1 MAQKKARTNT
11 VKHTV
16 VVSRTYTVYSFDK
29 GITTYLDT
37 INTDGKRPTEK
48 ELCEKYQVNKVILE
62 EKEVIKKTYELDVN
76 TFMELATEVTASRK
90 ERN

>member
-1 MAQKKARTNT
+1 MAKKKARTNT

-37 INTDGKRPTEK
+37 IETDGKRPTEK
-48 ELCEKYQVNKVILE
+48 ELCEKYEVDKVILE
-62 EKEVIKKTYELDVN
+62 EKETVKKTYELELS
-76 TFMELATEVTASRK
+76 TFMELATEVT
-90 ERN
+90 E

>member
-37 INTDGKRPTEK
+37 IETDGKRPTEK
-48 ELCEKYQVNKVILE
+48 ELC
-62 EKEVIKKTYELDVN
+62 
-76 TFMELATEVTASRK
+76 
-90 ERN
+90 

>member
-1 MAQKKARTNT
+1 MAKKKTNT

-37 INTDGKRPTEK
+37 IKTDGKRPTEK
-48 ELCEKYQVNKVILE
+48 ELCEYYKVNKVILE

-76 TFMELATEVTASRK
+76 TFMELATEVT
-90 ERN
+90 E

>member
-1 MAQKKARTNT
+1 MARKKTNT
-11 VKHTV
+11 VKHRV

-37 INTDGKRPTEK
+37 IETGGKRPTEK
-48 ELCEKYQVNKVILE
+48 ELCEKYGVNKVILE

-76 TFMELATEVTASRK
+76 TFMELATEVT
-90 ERN
+90 E

>member
-1 MAQKKARTNT
+1 MAKKKTNT

-37 INTDGKRPTEK
+37 IETDGKRPTEK
-48 ELCEKYQVNKVILE
+48 ELCEKSEVNKVILAA
-62 EKEVIKKTYELDVN
+62 KETVNKTYELDVN
-76 TFMELATEVTASRK
+76 TFMELGTEVT
-90 ERN
+90 E

>member
-1 MAQKKARTNT
+1 MAKKKTNT

-29 GITTYLDT
+29 GIATYLDT
-37 INTDGKRPTEK
+37 INTDSKRPTEK
-48 ELCEKYQVNKVILE
+48 ELCEKYEVNKVILE

-76 TFMELATEVTASRK
+76 TFMELATEVT
-90 ERN
+90 E

>member
-37 INTDGKRPTEK
+37 IETDGRRPTEK
-48 ELCEKYQVNKVILE
+48 ELCE

-76 TFMELATEVTASRK
+76 TFMELATEVT
-90 ERN
+90 E

>member
-11 VKHTV
+11 VRHTV

-37 INTDGKRPTEK
+37 IDTDGKRPTEK
-48 ELCEKYQVNKVILE
+48 ELCKKYEVDKVILE

-76 TFMELATEVTASRK
+76 TFMELATEVT
-90 ERN
+90 E

>member
-1 MAQKKARTNT
+1 MAKKKTST

-37 INTDGKRPTEK
+37 IETDGNRPTEK
-48 ELCEKYQVNKVILE
+48 ELSEKYEVKKVILE
-62 EKEVIKKTYELDVN
+62 EKEVVKKTYELDLN
-76 TFMELATEVTASRK
+76 TFMELATEIT
-90 ERN
+90 E

>member
-1 MAQKKARTNT
+1 MAKKKTDT

-37 INTDGKRPTEK
+37 IETDGRRPTEK
-48 ELCEKYQVNKVILE
+48 ELCEKYEVNKVILE
-62 EKEVIKKTYELDVN
+62 EKEVIKKTYVLDVN
-76 TFMELATEVTASRK
+76 TFMELATEVT
-90 ERN
+90 E

>member
-1 MAQKKARTNT
+1 MAKKKTNT

-37 INTDGKRPTEK
+37 IETDGKRPTEK
-48 ELCEKYQVNKVILE
+48 QLCEKYEVSRPILE
-62 EKEVIKKTYELDVN
+62 VKEVVKKTYELDLN
-76 TFMELATEVTASRK
+76 TFMELATEVT
-90 ERN
+90 E

>member
-1 MAQKKARTNT
+1 MAKKKTNT
-11 VKHTV
+11 VKHTI

-37 INTDGKRPTEK
+37 IETDGKRPTEK
-48 ELCEKYQVNKVILE
+48 ELCEKYEVNKVILE

-76 TFMELATEVTASRK
+76 TFMELAVESTE
-90 ERN
+90 

>member
-1 MAQKKARTNT
+1 MAKKKANT

-37 INTDGKRPTEK
+37 IETDGNRPTEK
-48 ELCEKYQVNKVILE
+48 ELCKKYEVNKVILE

-76 TFMELATEVTASRK
+76 TFMELATEVT
-90 ERN
+90 E

>member
-1 MAQKKARTNT
+1 MAKKKTNT

-37 INTDGKRPTEK
+37 IETDGKRPTEK
-48 ELCEKYQVNKVILE
+48 ELCKKYEVNKVILD
-62 EKEVIKKTYELDVN
+62 EKEVINKTYELDVN
-76 TFMELATEVTASRK
+76 TFMELATEVT
-90 ERN
+90 E

>member
-1 MAQKKARTNT
+1 MAKKKTNT

-37 INTDGKRPTEK
+37 IETDGKRPTEN
-48 ELCEKYQVNKVILE
+48 EPWEKYEANKVILE
-62 EKEVIKKTYELDVN
+62 EKETIKKTYELELS
-76 TFMELATEVTASRK
+76 TFMELTTEVT
-90 ERN
+90 E

>member
-1 MAQKKARTNT
+1 MAKKKTST

-37 INTDGKRPTEK
+37 IETGGKRPTEK
-48 ELCEKYQVNKVILE
+48 QLREKYEVNRPILE
-62 EKEVIKKTYELDVN
+62 VKEVVKKTYELDLN
-76 TFMELATEVTASRK
+76 TFMELATEVT
-90 ERN
+90 E

>member
-1 MAQKKARTNT
+1 MAKKKINT

-37 INTDGKRPTEK
+37 IETNGKRPTEK
-48 ELCEKYQVNKVILE
+48 ELCEKYDVDKVILE

-76 TFMELATEVTASRK
+76 TFMELATEVT
-90 ERN
+90 E

>member
-1 MAQKKARTNT
+1 MARRNT

-37 INTDGKRPTEK
+37 IKTDGTRPTEK
-48 ELCEKYQVNKVILE
+48 QLCEKYEVSKPILE
-62 EKEVIKKTYELDVN
+62 VKEVVKKTYELDLN
-76 TFMELATEVTASRK
+76 TCMELATEVT
-90 ERN
+90 E

>member
-1 MAQKKARTNT
+1 MAKTNT

-37 INTDGKRPTEK
+37 IKTDGKRPKEK
-48 ELCEKYQVNKVILE
+48 ELRERYEVSKPILE
-62 EKEVIKKTYELDVN
+62 LKEVVKKTYELDLT
-76 TFMELATEVTASRK
+76 TFMELATEVT
-90 ERN
+90 E

>member
-1 MAQKKARTNT
+1 MAKKKTNT

-37 INTDGKRPTEK
+37 IETDGKRPTEK
-48 ELCEKYQVNKVILE
+48 ELCEKYDVNKVILE

-76 TFMELATEVTASRK
+76 TFMELGIEVT
-90 ERN
+90 E

>member
-1 MAQKKARTNT
+1 MRRKKTNT

-16 VVSRTYTVYSFDK
+16 VVSRTFTVYSFDK

-37 INTDGKRPTEK
+37 IETDGKRPTEK
-48 ELCEKYQVNKVILE
+48 ELCEKYEVNKVILD

-76 TFMELATEVTASRK
+76 TFMELATEVT
-90 ERN
+90 E

>member
-16 VVSRTYTVYSFDK
+16 AVSRTYTVYSFDK

-37 INTDGKRPTEK
+37 IETDGKRPTEK
-48 ELCEKYQVNKVILE
+48 ELCEKYEVNRVILE
-62 EKEVIKKTYELDVN
+62 EKEVVKKTYELDVN
-76 TFMELATEVTASRK
+76 IFMALATEIT
-90 ERN
+90 E